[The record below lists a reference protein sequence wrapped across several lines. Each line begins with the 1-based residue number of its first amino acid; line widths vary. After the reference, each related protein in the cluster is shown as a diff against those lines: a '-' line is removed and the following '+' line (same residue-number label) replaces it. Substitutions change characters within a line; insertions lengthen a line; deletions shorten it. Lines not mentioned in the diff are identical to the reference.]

1 MIDQQIEQIELSIEA
16 AKANVEKMEALLRL
30 IDNKDFKDIIDDGYF
45 RDEAARVV
53 ILKADPEMQE
63 AKYQDQ
69 LDKSIV
75 AIGQLRQYFRSIMQ
89 MGRMAERSIRDDEE
103 TRQELLAE
111 AV

>member
-1 MIDQQIEQIELSIEA
+1 MNEQIEQIELSITA
-16 AKANVEKMEALLRL
+16 AKEKVAKMEALLRL

>member
-111 AV
+111 

>member
-1 MIDQQIEQIELSIEA
+1 MVDQQIEQIELSIEA